1 MAASTISCA
10 QRAGEPSTSLPK
22 AVETSERGPILVTL
36 KPYEHAVKLFED
48 SEPIVLAFVLAFY
61 SHTKHDARSE
71 GKWKETFQATGIDP
85 CIFSNL
91 ADLEPFSLSSSWP
104 LSLRHLV
111 LHECILKSSA
121 TNVERF
127 FQAFKMTKELDATF
141 VLSDMIRDPKD
152 CAAFGQRRGLWLTD
166 VQHRWFLE
174 RSAAV
179 EEFVFE
185 EHPDGKN
192 WKRTCALRSDWD
204 AISATIMDE
213 LVHIKFDAVHGQ
225 PTATRVMKAIR
236 VYSMD
241 APVLF
246 VEHTSIDRLWAN
258 GLTGEGLNKL
268 GLAITKTYLFGDV
281 WEKAPNAVV
290 QSSDKTVEHVV
301 EELRAPCDQETDKD
315 IKAADRVAD
324 SFTV

>member
-10 QRAGEPSTSLPK
+10 QRAEEPATKMPK
-22 AVETSERGPILVTL
+22 AVETSKRGPILVTL
-36 KPYEHAVKLFED
+36 KPYEHAVQIFED
-48 SEPIVLAFVLAFY
+48 SEPIVFASVLAFY
-61 SHTKHDARSE
+61 SHTKHDARYE
-71 GKWKETFQATGIDP
+71 GKWEAIFQATGIDP
-85 CIFSNL
+85 RIFSNL

-104 LSLRHLV
+104 SSLRHLA
-111 LHECILKSSA
+111 LHECILKIHA
-121 TNVERF
+121 TNTERF

-166 VQHRWFLE
+166 VQYRWFLE

-185 EHPDGKN
+185 ERPNGKN
-192 WKRTCALRSDWD
+192 WKKKVAPRPDWD

-213 LVHIKFDAVHGQ
+213 LVHIKFDAAHGQ
-225 PTATRVMKAIR
+225 PSAARVMAAIR
-236 VYSMD
+236 GYFKG

-246 VEHTSIDRLWAN
+246 VEHTSIDSLWAN

-268 GLAITKTYLFGDV
+268 GLAITKTYLFGDD
-281 WEKAPNAVV
+281 WEKAPKAVV
-290 QSSDKTVEHVV
+290 QPSGKTVEHVV
-301 EELRAPCDQETDKD
+301 EELRPPHDQETDKE
-315 IKAADRVAD
+315 IKDADRVAD
-324 SFTV
+324 SFTM

>member
-22 AVETSERGPILVTL
+22 AVETCKRGPILVTL
-36 KPYEHAVKLFED
+36 KPYKHAVKLFED
-48 SEPIVLAFVLAFY
+48 SEPFVLAFVLAFY
-61 SHTKHDARSE
+61 SHTKHDARYE
-71 GKWKETFQATGIDP
+71 GKWEAIFQATGIDP
-85 CIFSNL
+85 RIFSNL

-166 VQHRWFLE
+166 VQYRWFLE

-185 EHPDGKN
+185 ERPNGKN
-192 WKRTCALRSDWD
+192 WKKKVAPRPDWD

-213 LVHIKFDAVHGQ
+213 LVHIKFDAAHGQ
-225 PTATRVMKAIR
+225 PSAARVLAAIR
-236 VYSMD
+236 GYFKG

-246 VEHTSIDRLWAN
+246 VEHTSIDSLWAN

-268 GLAITKTYLFGDV
+268 GLAITKTYLFGDD
-281 WEKAPNAVV
+281 WEKAPKAVV
-290 QSSDKTVEHVV
+290 QPSGKTVEHVV
-301 EELRAPCDQETDKD
+301 EELRPPRDQETDKD
-315 IKAADRVAD
+315 IKDADRVAD
-324 SFTV
+324 SFTM

>member
-10 QRAGEPSTSLPK
+10 QRAEEPATKMPK
-22 AVETSERGPILVTL
+22 AVETSKRGPILVTL
-36 KPYEHAVKLFED
+36 KPYEHAVQIFED
-48 SEPIVLAFVLAFY
+48 SEPIVFASVLAFY
-61 SHTKHDARSE
+61 SHTKHDALYES
-71 GKWKETFQATGIDP
+71 KWEAIFQATGIDP
-85 CIFSNL
+85 RIFSNL

-104 LSLRHLV
+104 SSLRHLA
-111 LHECILKSSA
+111 LHECILKIHA
-121 TNVERF
+121 TNTERF

-152 CAAFGQRRGLWLTD
+152 CAAFGQRRGLWLTEA
-166 VQHRWFLE
+166 QHRWFLDKG
-174 RSAAV
+174 AAA

-192 WKRTCALRSDWD
+192 WKRTCALRLDWD

-236 VYSMD
+236 VYSKC

-246 VEHTSIDRLWAN
+246 MPQD
-258 GLTGEGLNKL
+258 
-268 GLAITKTYLFGDV
+268 
-281 WEKAPNAVV
+281 
-290 QSSDKTVEHVV
+290 
-301 EELRAPCDQETDKD
+301 
-315 IKAADRVAD
+315 
-324 SFTV
+324 